1 MPHTN
6 RIDILL
12 VEDLLA
18 DGQLILRAL
27 ESKGLSDNV
36 LWVRDGAAALDFLLQ
51 RGVHADHSTP
61 RFLKLV
67 LLDVKLPKVDGI
79 EVLTTMRTTAEL
91 QSIPVVMLT
100 SSMERRD
107 VARCY
112 AAGANSYIVKPV
124 DFDRLI
130 DAVGTTA
137 VYWMQYNLLPSQP
150 A

>member
-1 MPHTN
+1 MTHAKV
-6 RIDILL
+6 IDILL

-27 ESKGLSDNV
+27 RSKGFGENV
-36 LWVRDGAAALDFLLQ
+36 LWVRDGAAALDFLLH
-51 RGVHADHSTP
+51 RGAHADKSTA

-79 EVLTTMRTTAEL
+79 EVLTTMRMTTEL
-91 QSIPVVMLT
+91 QTIPVVMLT

-107 VARCY
+107 LERCY
-112 AAGANSYIVKPV
+112 AAGANSYVVKPV

-137 VYWMQYNLLPSQP
+137 MYWMQYNVALGQP
-150 A
+150 E